1 MAKFITDMETWL
13 SDYGDRLYRY
23 LVYKKM
29 FTPYEQQKAFSDE
42 SIFEDDHYELCKIEE
57 AIDLG
62 NGDWLLGLR
71 DLDYDGSVYGIIHYY
86 KLSEIQLSY
95 FENDQSIE
103 LYEENEE
110 DEND

>member
-1 MAKFITDMETWL
+1 MAKCITDMETWL
-13 SDYGDRLYRY
+13 CDYGDRLYRY

-42 SIFEDDHYELCKIEE
+42 SIFEDDLYQPCRIEE

-71 DLDYDGSVYGIIHYY
+71 HLDEDGNTYGVIHYY
-86 KLSEIQLSY
+86 KLSEIRLTY

-110 DEND
+110 DEDD